1 MFAVRRFWALGVLAV
16 LQSAAVPAAFG
27 QQSPPGR
34 VARISYIGGS
44 VSLEP
49 AGTREWI
56 AAELNWPMTLGD
68 RVWTDWE
75 SRAEIEIGG
84 AVVRLGSRTGFSFLN
99 LTERIAQMQLSA
111 GTMIVHI
118 RSLSGGERDEIDTPN
133 LAVEL
138 ERPGTYAVHVS
149 ASGDTTV
156 VDVIHGAAIAAGGG
170 QDFTISAHQRAEF
183 RGTNTLSVAYGAVGP
198 PDALEAWSASRD
210 RQEAQSAAGVTQYV
224 SPDIVG
230 IYDLDTY
237 GGWADTQWGYA
248 WFPNVDA
255 GWAPYRFGH
264 WAWIFPWGWTWIDDE
279 PWGFAP
285 FHYGRWGFWHG
296 AWCWVPGP
304 PWEQPVYAPA
314 LVAWMHGDRGDVG
327 WLPLGPRNV
336 YVPGYAASESYVRK
350 VNLSDSRA
358 LNARLV
364 AAAYRDRGGQSYA
377 NSRIAGAVTSV
388 PRAAFVQ
395 SEPADAHLMVLARRG
410 LLSMRFSRRPP
421 ALTPTRAS
429 AFGARAPQFRR
440 TPPRQ
445 LTNRP
450 VVARLL
456 PPRAPVSF
464 RRQQAAIR
472 ANGGRALTVAQW
484 ARLRPNMPAA
494 VVRLAR
500 ARPFAAPRF
509 ARGRMQRESPGQPPT
524 ARHSGAR
531 AARPR
536 WPLFPGDRWPNGAL
550 GEPFTRPMP
559 RRSAPRVEPNRPGN
573 GARMPRPTFRGHPAP
588 ARLSRPPMYRP
599 EGARGGVSGRRAA
612 FAYPG
617 AYVVPSSP
625 PPMYRP
631 LNQAFAPGRM
641 AFRPAPAAPPAPQPR

>member
-1 MFAVRRFWALGVLAV
+1 MCAVRRFSALGVLAV
-16 LQSAAVPAAFG
+16 LLSAGVAVAFG

-34 VARISYIGGS
+34 VGRISYIGGR
-44 VSLEP
+44 VSFEP
-49 AGTREWI
+49 AGTRDWI

-68 RVWTDWE
+68 RLWTDWE
-75 SRAEIEIGG
+75 SRAEIELGD
-84 AVVRLGSRTGFSFLN
+84 AVIRLGSRTGFSFLN

-111 GTMIVHI
+111 GTLIVHV
-118 RSLSGGERDEIDTPN
+118 RSLAGGEQDEIDTPN
-133 LAVEL
+133 LAIEL
-138 ERPGTYAVHVS
+138 ERHGTYEVQVS
-149 ASGDTTV
+149 PSGDTTIIS
-156 VDVIHGAAIAAGGG
+156 VIHGTALAGGGG
-170 QDFTISAHQRAEF
+170 QDFTISAGQRAEF
-183 RGTNTLSVAYGAVGP
+183 RGTDTLSVAYGALGP

-224 SPDIVG
+224 SPDMVG

-237 GGWADTQWGYA
+237 GSWEDTQWGYA
-248 WFPNVDA
+248 WFPNVDV

-314 LVAWMHGDRGDVG
+314 LVAWTHGGRGDVG

-336 YVPGYAASESYVRK
+336 YIPGYAASESYVRK
-350 VNLSDSRA
+350 VNLSGTRA
-358 LNARLV
+358 LNARLI
-364 AAAYRDRGGQSYA
+364 AAAYRDQGRQVYA

-395 SEPADAHLMVLARRG
+395 SEPADAHRVILARSG
-410 LLSMRFSRRPP
+410 LLSMRFSPRAP

-429 AFGARAPQFRR
+429 AFGARAPRFRR

-450 VVARLL
+450 VVARLV

-464 RRQQAAIR
+464 GRQQAAIR
-472 ANGGRALTVAQW
+472 ANGGQALTVAQW
-484 ARLRPNMPAA
+484 ARLRPPVPTA
-494 VVRLAR
+494 VVRLAP
-500 ARPFAAPRF
+500 ARPLAAPRF
-509 ARGRMQRESPGQPPT
+509 VRGRRPGQFTGRPPMARGSAAPAHSPYWAQ
-524 ARHSGAR
+524 S
-531 AARPR
+531 PR
-536 WPLFPGDRWPNGAL
+536 DRWPNGAL
-550 GEPFTRPMP
+550 RSPFVRPQ
-559 RRSAPRVEPNRPGN
+559 RSAPRFEPTRPGI
-573 GARMPRPTFRGHPAP
+573 GGYAPRPALRGHPTLP
-588 ARLSRPPMYRP
+588 RLPRPPMYRP
-599 EGARGGVSGRRAA
+599 SGALGGPASGPRGAFPYRGV
-612 FAYPG
+612 
-617 AYVVPSSP
+617 YVVPRSP

-631 LNQAFAPGRM
+631 LNRSFTPSRGAA
-641 AFRPAPAAPPAPQPR
+641 RPVPAVPPAPQPR